1 MCDDYDYFF
10 DRARIAEEMRRNRK
24 KTDQPKPQSEAAPKA
39 PAAEPKPGVEEQE
52 TVPV

>member
-24 KTDQPKPQSEAAPKA
+24 KTDEFKPQSDAAPTA
-39 PAAEPKPGVEEQE
+39 PAAEPKPIQEQDAI
-52 TVPV
+52 PV